1 MKKLLLML
9 VVLNIVLLTACSQN
23 ASKQN
28 VKSGDNVE
36 ASAENN
42 GMKLIKPAEM
52 LPDIEAVYSGI
63 KVVITN
69 KKDNRKI
76 STDVPFNKKTALG
89 DSGLELEV
97 SSYFTNFVMT
107 NGMVV
112 NRNMD
117 EENPA
122 AKVVIYKN
130 GIPVF
135 DGWLFQLYPDMH
147 SFEDPDW
154 SILMNGSIKK

>member
-1 MKKLLLML
+1 MKKIILML
-9 VVLNIVLLTACSQN
+9 LVLNVVLLTACSQN
-23 ASKQN
+23 ANRQSAKTD
-28 VKSGDNVE
+28 SAD
-36 ASAENN
+36 ASSENT
-42 GMKLIKPAEM
+42 GMKLVKPAEM
-52 LPDIEAVYSGI
+52 LPEIESIYSGI

-69 KKDNRKI
+69 KKDNKKI
-76 STDVPFNKKTALG
+76 ATDVPFNKKTALG

-97 SSYFTNFVMT
+97 SSYFTNFVMM

-112 NRNMD
+112 NRDM
-117 EENPA
+117 EEKNPA

-147 SFEDPDW
+147 SFEDSDW
-154 SILMNGSIKK
+154 SILMNGSVKK

>member
-1 MKKLLLML
+1 MKKILLML
-9 VVLNIVLLTACSQN
+9 MAVNIVFFTACSQN
-23 ASKQN
+23 ASRQSN
-28 VKSGDNVE
+28 AADS
-36 ASAENN
+36 SADTSSENS
-42 GMKLIKPAEM
+42 GMKLVKPAEM
-52 LPDIEAVYSGI
+52 LPSIEAAYSGI
-63 KVVITN
+63 KVIITN

-76 STDVPFNKKTALG
+76 ATDVPFNKKTALG

-112 NRNMD
+112 NRDMD
-117 EENPA
+117 EKNPA
-122 AKVVIYKN
+122 AKVVIYKK

-147 SFEDPDW
+147 SFEDADW